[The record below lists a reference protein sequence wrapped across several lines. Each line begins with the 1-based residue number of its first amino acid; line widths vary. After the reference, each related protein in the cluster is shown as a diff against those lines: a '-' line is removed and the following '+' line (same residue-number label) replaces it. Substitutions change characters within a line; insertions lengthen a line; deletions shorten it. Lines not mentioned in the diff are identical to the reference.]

1 MASAVPVSLLIVGD
15 EKPVLAG
22 NHPPEAL
29 LLQQQVAY
37 RKALGS
43 RNRPLRERQEGRPE
57 ETV

>member
-1 MASAVPVSLLIVGD
+1 MKSLCWQEIT
-15 EKPVLAG
+15 
-22 NHPPEAL
+22 PPEAL

-43 RNRPLRERQEGRPE
+43 RNRPLRERQEGRPG